1 MLNQD
6 DNQIR
11 YKWDP
16 KTSTGFQLRFDA
28 QAAGQGWHYCYRVE
42 DWNCRTVTSDWQCE
56 SLDEALGVLSRL
68 FTIDVEQ
75 ERRRLGAW
83 VQASELQ
90 ITPP

>member
-1 MLNQD
+1 MLSQD

-28 QAAGQGWHYCYRVE
+28 EAASKGGHYCYHVE
-42 DWNCRTVTSDWQCE
+42 DWTCRTVTNEWQCQ
-56 SLDEALGVLSRL
+56 SLDEALSVLGRL
-68 FTIDVEQ
+68 FSIDVEQ

-83 VQASELQ
+83 PQAAELRAAA
-90 ITPP
+90 

>member
-1 MLNQD
+1 MLNQR

-28 QAAGQGWHYCYRVE
+28 EAAANGGHYCYHVE
-42 DWNCRTVTSDWQCE
+42 DWTCRTVTNEWQCQT
-56 SLDEALGVLSRL
+56 LDEALGVLNRL

-75 ERRRLGAW
+75 ERRRLGVW
-83 VQASELQ
+83 PQAVELQ
-90 ITPP
+90 AAA

>member
-1 MLNQD
+1 MLSQK

-28 QAAGQGWHYCYRVE
+28 EAAAQGGHYCYHVE
-42 DWNCRTVTSDWQCE
+42 DWTCRTVTNEWQCQ

-83 VQASELQ
+83 PQGAELRAAA
-90 ITPP
+90 